1 MRWFIRI
8 IWVTFVL
15 TQFVCCRAED
25 KSKEY
30 LDSLGIYESPT
41 DMKVRG
47 ELFPNSRLFQ
57 NLNQVWIFDEMIPDE
72 LSKTLNY
79 RPIKDKLKRLGIS
92 CIDREKAL
100 KCDSAHVTFQCS
112 EYSNRTGK
120 YFMTVEDVISL
131 KRQPREKYRLVWWC
145 MLIEAKT
152 PQEGLNKL
160 SDKLI
165 SDITSARKL
174 YK

>member
-30 LDSLGIYESPT
+30 FDSLGIYQSLT
-41 DMKVRG
+41 VMRVRG
-47 ELFPNSRLFQ
+47 ELVPNGNLLQ
-57 NLNQVWIFDEMIPDE
+57 DLNQIWIFNAEIADEF
-72 LSKTLNY
+72 SKTLNFG
-79 RPIKDKLKRLGIS
+79 PIKDKLKRLGIS

-100 KCDSAHVTFQCS
+100 KCDSTQVIFHCS

-120 YFMTVEDVISL
+120 YFMTVEDVVSL
-131 KRQPREKYRLVWWC
+131 KRQPREKYMLVWWC
-145 MLIEAKT
+145 KLIEAKT

-160 SDKLI
+160 SDQLI